1 MVRKLFIFVF
11 ILILSISIAA
21 CVSAPE
27 HNGPSSESPG
37 QGKELVGFYQMVL
50 DDLWKVDEGLNSDI
64 NVLAFDLSQVSNLT
78 ETEKDELVKIVS
90 KSHGMEGIRGTFD
103 ELAEQGYI
111 DKENLYFE
119 TGMLITI
126 EVTDVTEDGFTF
138 DVTKWRS
145 GDGAYFFIDCNA
157 VKTVNGWSY
166 TVGSEAIS

>member
-1 MVRKLFIFVF
+1 MKKFFISG
-11 ILILSISIAA
+11 LILLLLISIAA
-21 CVSAPE
+21 CAGAPE
-27 HNGPSSESPG
+27 QNGPASESPG
-37 QGKELVGFYQMVL
+37 QGEALVGFYQTIL

-78 ETEKDELVKIVS
+78 EAEKDELVKMVS
-90 KSHGMEGIRGTFD
+90 KSHGVEGIRGTFD
-103 ELAEQGYI
+103 ELSEQGYI

-126 EVTDVTEDGFTF
+126 EATDVTEDSFTF

-145 GDGAYFFIDCNA
+145 GDGAYFFIDCKA
-157 VKTVNGWSY
+157 VKTGNGWSY